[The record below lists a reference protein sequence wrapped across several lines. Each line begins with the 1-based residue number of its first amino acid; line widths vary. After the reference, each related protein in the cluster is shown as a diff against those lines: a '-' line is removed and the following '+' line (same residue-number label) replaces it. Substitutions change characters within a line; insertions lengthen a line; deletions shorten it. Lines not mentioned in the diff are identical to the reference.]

1 MEASICSL
9 LNSSASALPPPRPFA
24 GNPVHRKTVKFK
36 ATASR
41 RSDPYSHDF
50 DGRLV
55 DESMIVL
62 RKRVQELKMAEE
74 SYEPP
79 RNWMEWER
87 QYKREK
93 YDGDVCEAMGSL
105 QAKLMGTRPGVAL
118 GMGVLLLFSLPT
130 SMAAVLFHVMANW
143 LR

>member
-1 MEASICSL
+1 MEATISSL
-9 LNSSASALPPPRPFA
+9 RYSSTSALFPPRPFS
-24 GNPVHRKTVKFK
+24 GKSKTVIIRSM
-36 ATASR
+36 ASK
-41 RSDPYSHDF
+41 RSDPYNHDF
-50 DGRLV
+50 DGKLV

-62 RKRVQELKMAEE
+62 RKRIREIKTAEE

-79 RNWMEWER
+79 RNWTEWEK

-93 YDGDVCEAMGSL
+93 YDVDVCEAMGSL
-105 QAKLMGTRPGVAL
+105 QTKLMETRPGVAL

-143 LR
+143 PR